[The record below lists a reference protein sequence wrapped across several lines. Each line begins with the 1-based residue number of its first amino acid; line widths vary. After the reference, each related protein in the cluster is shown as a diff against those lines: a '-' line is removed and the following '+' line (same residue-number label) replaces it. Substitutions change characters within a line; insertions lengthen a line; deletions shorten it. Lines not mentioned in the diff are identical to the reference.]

1 MSFTKYFVELLKQD
15 GPSQRTKVLVPFSSS
30 MSVDS
35 STGELK
41 PAPATADLADGS
53 ITAAKLASGAATPAK
68 TLNVEAITATV
79 AGDGTGV
86 ISDTTTHATV
96 TSSASTKIVTLPTPT
111 PGRMLVIDVGAN
123 GFKLQ
128 STAPATIAINGGTGS
143 SAVSAIAASSTILAI
158 CISATAWKAIFL
170 DADSD
175 VAKVAAAA

>member
-1 MSFTKYFVELLKQD
+1 MSFVKYFVELIKQD
-15 GPSQRTKVLVPFSSS
+15 GPSQRTRVLVPFSPS

-35 STGELK
+35 SDGVHPVPSTTDI
-41 PAPATADLADGS
+41 PDGS

-68 TLNVEAITATV
+68 TSNVQAVTATV
-79 AGDGTGV
+79 AGDGTAV
-86 ISDTTTHATV
+86 IADTTTHATV
-96 TSSASTKIVTLPTPT
+96 TSSASTKIVTLPAPT

-128 STAPATIAINGGTGS
+128 STAPATIAINGGTGA
-143 SAVSAIAASSTILAI
+143 SAVSAIAANSTCVMI
-158 CISATAWKAIFL
+158 CVSATAWKGFYL

>member
-1 MSFTKYFVELLKQD
+1 MAFTKYFVELIKYD
-15 GPSQRTKVLVPFSSS
+15 GPSTRSAVVVPFSSG

-35 STGELK
+35 DGLHANPSTS
-41 PAPATADLADGS
+41 DLVDGS
-53 ITAAKLASGAATPAK
+53 VTPVK
-68 TLNVEAITATV
+68 TNIVQAVTATDV
-79 AGDGTGV
+79 GDGTGV
-86 ISDTTTHATV
+86 ISDTATHVTV
-96 TSSASTKIVTLPTPT
+96 TSGGSTKIVTLPAPT

-128 STAPATIAINGGTGS
+128 STAPASIAINGGTGA

-175 VAKVAAAA
+175 VAKVPAAA